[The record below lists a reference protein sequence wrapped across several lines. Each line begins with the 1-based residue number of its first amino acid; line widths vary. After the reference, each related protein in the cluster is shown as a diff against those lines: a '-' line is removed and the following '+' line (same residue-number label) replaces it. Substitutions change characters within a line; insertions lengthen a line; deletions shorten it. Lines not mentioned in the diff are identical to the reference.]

1 MDHSNHETR
10 QLLREWQCRNHW
22 RWVDIANALREW
34 GAANVPGG
42 DRLELFASSG
52 KHSMHTAGRNALHR
66 FLTRYPNPGSYD
78 DVLAKLQ
85 AEKAANWEAQRKRV
99 ENAAAQREA
108 EREAHINYWMSRQR
122 PADGRPARQQTQ
134 FIGLDKA
141 TVAALSG
148 I

>member
-1 MDHSNHETR
+1 MDHSNHATR
-10 QLLREWQCRNHW
+10 QLLREWQARNHW
-22 RWVDIANALREW
+22 RWVDISNALREW
-34 GAANVPGG
+34 GLANVPGG

-52 KHSMHTAGRNALHR
+52 KHSMHTAGRVGLHR
-66 FLTRYPNPGSYD
+66 FLTRYPNPGTYEQVISR
-78 DVLAKLQ
+78 LQ
-85 AEKAANWEAQRKRV
+85 AEKAANWEAQRKKV

-108 EREAHINYWMSRQR
+108 ERQAHIDYWMSRER